1 MEGGLTANLM
11 TKDVMAYVDHMREL
25 GVPSLNAAGPLASF
39 GAAANLGYGEQ
50 ISNRVVD
57 AIGDLAGGV
66 RLHQPTRD
74 AR

>member
-1 MEGGLTANLM
+1 M
-11 TKDVMAYVDHMREL
+11 
-25 GVPSLNAAGPLASF
+25 NAAGPLASF
-39 GAAANLGYGEQ
+39 GAAASLGYGEE

-66 RLHQPTRD
+66 RLHQPKRG

>member
-1 MEGGLTANLM
+1 MYMYSTAS
-11 TKDVMAYVDHMREL
+11 
-25 GVPSLNAAGPLASF
+25 VPCLNAAGPLASF

-66 RLHQPTRD
+66 RLHDTDEKPDTEKR
-74 AR
+74 A